1 MSEVRGVRGRGGREG
16 RFRHSGIGAAM
27 VLGLALGAVAP
38 ADAAGQAGT
47 PVRDG
52 QWLAVG
58 LGAGLDQVAC
68 GVCAGEPRP
77 GIVGHVRFGG
87 TLSRRFL
94 LGGEFDLWTRGDEG
108 IRQFLASLGVVGLF
122 YAGPDAR
129 FHLKAGAGAVGF
141 RAAEDGDEL
150 TALTFGVTGGL
161 GYDYPITET
170 LSLTPFASL
179 TLAPFAD
186 LRFNGDLAV
195 GDATLGLL
203 QAGIGLTWH

>member
-1 MSEVRGVRGRGGREG
+1 MARMTGGYGVRGRSADSRGVTA
-16 RFRHSGIGAAM
+16 IAAA
-27 VLGLALGAVAP
+27 LALLALGP
-38 ADAAGQAGT
+38 ARAAAQGPP

-52 QWLAVG
+52 QWLGVG
-58 LGAGLDQVAC
+58 LGGGLDQVAC
-68 GVCAGEPRP
+68 GVCSGDPKP
-77 GIVGHVRFGG
+77 GIAGQVRFGG

-94 LGGEFDLWTRGDEG
+94 LGAEFDLWTRSDDGV
-108 IRQFLASLGVVGLF
+108 RQFLASLGAVALI
-122 YAGPDAR
+122 YPDPAGR
-129 FHLKAGAGAVGF
+129 FHFKTGAGAVGF

-150 TALTFGVTGGL
+150 TALTFGLTGGL
-161 GYDYPITET
+161 GYDYPVTET

-186 LRFNGDLAV
+186 LDFNGDLAV